1 MTPNLS
7 TAQTVSRLSGRSN
20 DHPPLDERHY
30 ADVLRHA
37 LEEHTDSD
45 ELSEVMAGVTL
56 PTPCGDCSEPFVSAV
71 HISDGLRVRS
81 YCDEC
86 AGSDPVLSVIYRRV
100 SVEEILPE
108 ITEQNSKS
116 AVANNEHS

>member
-1 MTPNLS
+1 MCLNDPEKR
-7 TAQTVSRLSGRSN
+7 VSEA
-20 DHPPLDERHY
+20 ERFGDLNGPEDY

-56 PTPCGDCSEPFVSAV
+56 PTPCGDCGEPFASAA

-86 AGSDPVLSVIYRRV
+86 AESDPVLSLIYRRV
-100 SVEEILPE
+100 SVGEILPE

-116 AVANNEHS
+116 AVADNEHP